1 MVSLGVRSDLQSP
14 WHHGIQCCIMYPTC
28 GEKNGGSKP
37 LRLGVEGGFVKSP
50 STAATGSL
58 ADGNH
63 QYRLMLSDMG
73 FENFALD

>member
-1 MVSLGVRSDLQSP
+1 MAP
-14 WHHGIQCCIMYPTC
+14 WHSVHVSCILHVETKKC
-28 GEKNGGSKP
+28 GSKP

-50 STAATGSL
+50 STTAAGSL
-58 ADGNH
+58 AEKNH